1 MLLSSHPNDPISS
14 CPVCSYGPKLTKLT
28 ALLSVNVQ
36 IVSSPR
42 PKNLPERRNED
53 SQKQNDYLK
62 MYYNS
67 LVGDDS

>member
-36 IVSSPR
+36 IVSSPTTLELTR
-42 PKNLPERRNED
+42 KEKRRLSETKRLSKD
-53 SQKQNDYLK
+53 VL
-62 MYYNS
+62 
-67 LVGDDS
+67 